1 MHTAISLIEVL
12 VLLLVVSVT
21 LAAFA
26 PVITKRYNES
36 LKVNL
41 DSASGSSA
49 FLVVD
54 NDLDNVILYPKGDA
68 LKMLEVVS
76 SNVVELTNKGGNPL
90 EVKFILQ
97 GAGGGGGGYRKVS
110 DIATNSSLTG
120 TIGQTVSS
128 TVDKTWDFRI
138 PRGITKAKV
147 TISGGGGSGGAG
159 STPPSEEYL
168 LPSARNGNEG
178 DLCIKKYNIGDIPSL
193 LPAGANMASYRDLS
207 SYPEGQRGGVPTGTT
222 IVASVASGAGSGS
235 ASNTCWYAK
244 TLPTA
249 RSSYCT
255 NATGYSGC
263 YRTLCTQDA
272 AINACAALEPAG
284 QWRLPNDAEI
294 KRWRVT
300 ESSSSAYQ
308 AMGVV
313 TSNASDFC
321 DYTSSGYGAAQCYG
335 LGAACQ
341 GSANSYCY
349 PNYFWSSVSQG
360 YYTLY
365 SGTLDGPYND
375 SITSAFSARCVRSTS
390 DCGGMKLF
398 AGAGGTS
405 GAALVDIEFSSL
417 AYGDRLLFTVGKA
430 GSNSAGGDTTVE
442 HQRWNGLLWLKVSG
456 SAKYTAKGGSVGGSA
471 STSGHGVKS
480 TVSAN
485 CLSDGSTYST
495 GCTLGKAGN
504 DWSTNTSNSGGSSY
518 YGVGGASSNSTSPN
532 GVSSANFGAAGSGG
546 YGNVSG
552 GTGGAGYARVVYELA
567 SVGSGGGAG
576 GYLEKDYSVSTNGE
590 EIKVLVPAN
599 SKIRITLGKG
609 GEGSIDN
616 TGISGMDTKIE
627 KINGSGTVETVLL
640 KASGGLGG
648 TFTPINSSIGEVLEA
663 NLAKGGEGGRV
674 YKDVSGIL
682 TEIVVSDVS
691 SEFNTE
697 NIVKKIS
704 GKDADFIKG
713 GDGGLSTADNRKP
726 ASGGCS
732 SVNSPASFSD
742 CKNDLKNP
750 TSSLTPLYDASK
762 KLYKGGGGGAGSGC
776 DDSSCTKGSNGADG
790 FVFIKW

>member
-21 LAAFA
+21 LAAFV
-26 PVITKRYNES
+26 PVITKRYSDS

-76 SNVVELTNKGGNPL
+76 SNVIELTNKGGNPL

-97 GAGGGGGGYRKVS
+97 GAGGGGGGYTKVS
-110 DIATNSSLTG
+110 DIATNSSLAG
-120 TIGQTVSS
+120 TISQTVSS

-159 STPPSEEYL
+159 TSGGEEYL

-193 LPAGANMASYRDLS
+193 LPAGANLASFRDLS
-207 SYPEGQRGGVPTGTT
+207 SYPSNQRGGILPSTALVP
-222 IVASVASGAGSGS
+222 SVASGALIGTGIDT
-235 ASNTCWYAK
+235 TCWYAK
-244 TLPTA
+244 DQKTA
-249 RSSYCT
+249 GSCT
-255 NATGYSGC
+255 DATGYSGC
-263 YRTLCTQDA
+263 YRTVCTQDA
-272 AINACAALEPAG
+272 AENACAALEPAG
-284 QWRLPNDAEI
+284 QWRLPDDAEI
-294 KRWRVT
+294 QRWRD
-300 ESSSSAYQ
+300 SSSKYQ
-308 AMGVV
+308 PMGVV
-313 TSNASDFC
+313 TSNAADFC
-321 DYTSSGYGAAQCYG
+321 GNTSSGYGAAQCNNLTYG
-335 LGAACQ
+335 CQ
-341 GSANSYCY
+341 GANYGHCSPYD
-349 PNYFWSSVSQG
+349 FWSSTSGGRFYEV
-360 YYTLY
+360 Y
-365 SGTLDGPYND
+365 SGNLYGPYNY
-375 SITSAFSARCVRSTS
+375 SSTSLAFSARCVRSTS
-390 DCGGMKLF
+390 DCGKRF

-471 STSGHGVKS
+471 STNSHGVKS

-485 CLSDGSTYST
+485 CLSDSDTYST
-495 GCTLGKAGN
+495 GCTAGKAGN

-518 YGVGGASSNSTSPN
+518 YGDGGASSNSASPD
-532 GVSSANFGAAGSGG
+532 GVSSTNFGAAGSGG

-616 TGISGMDTKIE
+616 TGISGTDTKIE
-627 KINGSGTVETVLL
+627 KISGSGTVETVLL
-640 KASGGLGG
+640 KVSGGLGG
-648 TFTPINSSIGEVLEA
+648 TYTPVSSSVGEVLEA
-663 NLAKGGEGGRV
+663 NLAKGGDGGRV
-674 YKDVSGIL
+674 YKDMSGTL
-682 TEIVVSDVS
+682 TEIVVSDAG

-713 GDGGLSTADNRKP
+713 GDGGLSIVDNRKP

-732 SVNSPASFSD
+732 SVNSPTSFSD